1 MTAFKLAA
9 INIRGRMR
17 DYLTFLISN
26 GVLVAT
32 FYIFAAIF
40 YNDTFSQLQSSTTYQ
55 PGFFAFAIVV
65 LIFTAIFVWYS
76 SSFFIRKRKQE
87 IATYL
92 LVGMSKR
99 KVSGM
104 LFAEQV
110 LIGLI
115 SLAAGLV
122 AGILLYKFFM
132 MVLVS
137 LMHIDIA
144 VNFVVSW
151 KAILTSVLVFS
162 LLDVVN
168 AVFVSTL
175 VHRAKLINLY
185 KAQTITEKKVKTR
198 WLIGVLG
205 FALLAGGYIKS
216 VVSWTP
222 PIGIDDLMI
231 VLGLV
236 IVGTY
241 LFMGAFLTL
250 LIRLMSRNK
259 KRYYKA
265 RNLTSLSQLA
275 FRIRSNAMSLATI
288 AILNAMVLTV
298 LGSMWSVYT
307 TQAAYERYYQPFDM
321 QYVASAAYDDVDA
334 DVDAVIKQ
342 YDDIS
347 VTGDMR
353 LELPRIMIDDVGKGY
368 VVSQS
373 QFNEAAGLTGQ
384 VEEVDLQDDE
394 MLYTAQGVYD
404 WGSSADFYEELG
416 QKETIAFRTGDAD
429 YVLRPVDIR
438 ADKIT
443 NGYNVGTVL
452 VVSDDTYAQIRADA
466 GDDIAYLRGLML
478 DDPLLAEDM
487 IDEIDRVIPGEL
499 DGENGML
506 ETGLEIDRDLESY
519 VFRYRDAFA
528 TLGIALFF
536 AFFIGIMF
544 LVVTGSVL
552 YYKQMAESDNDQKR
566 YRVLSNIGMSP
577 RQISSSVGIQLSIIF
592 GVPLVLGAIDALF
605 ALSLLDHMLPNK
617 LMLRAVMV
625 LVMYAV
631 MYSIYFLI
639 TWRNYRKK
647 VRA

>member
-17 DYLTFLISN
+17 DYLTFLVSN
-26 GVLVAT
+26 GVLVAI

-40 YNDTFSQLQSSTTYQ
+40 YNDTLSPLQASTTYQ
-55 PGFFAFAIVV
+55 PGFFTFAIVV
-65 LIFTAIFVWYS
+65 LIFTAVFVWYS

-99 KVSGM
+99 KVSAM

-115 SLAAGLV
+115 SMAAGLA

-132 MVLVS
+132 MVLAS
-137 LMHIDIA
+137 LMQVDIA
-144 VNFVVSW
+144 VKFIVSW
-151 KAILTSVLVFS
+151 QAILTSIALF
-162 LLDVVN
+162 LLLYVVN

-185 KAQTITEKKVKTR
+185 KAQTMTEKRVKTK
-198 WLIGVLG
+198 WLIGLLG
-205 FALLAGGYIKS
+205 FAMLAGGYIKS
-216 VVSWTP
+216 VACWTL

-231 VLGLV
+231 ILALV

-250 LIRLMSRNK
+250 LIRLMSRNRK
-259 KRYYKA
+259 HYYKA
-265 RNLTSLSQLA
+265 RNLTSLSQLS
-275 FRIRSNAMSLATI
+275 FRIRSNAVSLATI

-307 TQAAYERYYQPFDM
+307 TQAAHERYYQPFDM
-321 QYVASAAYDDVDA
+321 QYIAAETYDDVDA
-334 DVDAVIKQ
+334 DVDDVVGK

-353 LELPRIMIDDVGKGY
+353 LALPRIEIAEVGKGY
-368 VVSQS
+368 AVSQS
-373 QFNEAAGLTGQ
+373 QFNEAARLTGQ
-384 VEEVDLQDDE
+384 AKEVALQDDE
-394 MLYTAQGVYD
+394 MLYTSLGFYD
-404 WGSSADFYEELG
+404 WGGNGEFYEDLA
-416 QKETIAFRTGDAD
+416 QKETMAFQAGGVD
-429 YVLRPVDIR
+429 YELKPIDIR

-443 NGYNVGTVL
+443 NGYATGTVL
-452 VVSDDTYAQIRADA
+452 VVSDSTYARIRADA
-466 GDDIAYLRGLML
+466 GDDIVYLRGLML
-478 DDPLLAEDM
+478 DDPLLADDM
-487 IDEIDRVIPGEL
+487 MGEIDRVIPGEL
-499 DGENGML
+499 DNEPGTL
-506 ETGLEIDRDLESY
+506 ETGLDVDRDLESY
-519 VFRYRDAFA
+519 VFRYRMEFA

-536 AFFIGIMF
+536 AFFIGLMF

-577 RQISSSVGIQLSIIF
+577 RQISSSVGIQLGIIF

-605 ALSLLDHMLPNK
+605 ALSLLDHMLPHK
-617 LMLRAVMV
+617 LMMRAVMV
-625 LVMYAV
+625 LAIYAV

-647 VRA
+647 VRT